1 MIYYKIKSSK
11 TWEGWEEIS
20 SIFVER
26 ISIVDSASWSF
37 HARSGYAIWA
47 PLSPRYAGI
56 YAFDV
61 FKGATL
67 SLACRPRALLSP
79 TKHSIPLSRREQC
92 RTAVTCSTFD
102 HYSRSVHKIGKLR
115 RNRATRCA
123 KFFLSHITHGLS
135 RRVVHSWHLHGGRAS
150 ETKIVSINKSALS
163 TLVLLLFSF
172 HAMTFKHLQSLTYY

>member
-1 MIYYKIKSSK
+1 MRWKDRAYDIKSNQIRSLRSAGK
-11 TWEGWEEIS
+11 RRSYIRRTRIDRGLRPPGS
-20 SIFVER
+20 S
-26 ISIVDSASWSF
+26 

-79 TKHSIPLSRREQC
+79 TKHPIPLSRREQC
-92 RTAVTCSTFD
+92 RAAVTCSTFD

-115 RNRATRCA
+115 RNRAARCA
-123 KFFLSHITHGLS
+123 KFLPLAS
-135 RRVVHSWHLHGGRAS
+135 RAVYRVGCCCSQL
-150 ETKIVSINKSALS
+150 VSSRWSRLGDKDRIN
-163 TLVLLLFSF
+163 
-172 HAMTFKHLQSLTYY
+172 